1 MDRVLITPIKRH
13 SHSHL
18 HIRTSR
24 SRQTTPSRSL
34 RHRPQR
40 TTSSH
45 LFAPYPKR
53 NLNKKTPPR
62 TPNKKMRQRLSAQG
76 YLNGLVAEG
85 SKARLLLNRPVSP
98 KRPGRWTSLFCRSDP
113 LSKDTEHQNSSLD
126 SNACFSTSIPLEEVT
141 TNPAQGSS
149 IDIYSEENI
158 QGFHEMDLE
167 LDFQGLH
174 IREQT
179 VGIESSDSWLT
190 PGSAHDAED
199 ICISTPGNPWATGTS
214 RKSKCLVTRLRRAL
228 VAETRA
234 RQRAEHERLEE
245 MKRRIETEKV
255 VAQLQR
261 EREELIQLLA
271 VPAPAASSP
280 VLLPSSP
287 CTSSRVIMT
296 STLGFPTSTS

>member
-1 MDRVLITPIKRH
+1 
-13 SHSHL
+13 
-18 HIRTSR
+18 
-24 SRQTTPSRSL
+24 
-34 RHRPQR
+34 
-40 TTSSH
+40 
-45 LFAPYPKR
+45 
-53 NLNKKTPPR
+53 
-62 TPNKKMRQRLSAQG
+62 MRRRLSGMTSWIYKTYILNHDVFTLDRMKTAQG
-76 YLNGLVAEG
+76 YLNGLVAER

-214 RKSKCLVTRLRRAL
+214 RKSKCLVTRLYLCL
-228 VAETRA
+228 V
-234 RQRAEHERLEE
+234 
-245 MKRRIETEKV
+245 
-255 VAQLQR
+255 
-261 EREELIQLLA
+261 
-271 VPAPAASSP
+271 SP
-280 VLLPSSP
+280 VVLLTIFRFMNFCVHLNSP
-287 CTSSRVIMT
+287 KLPDPLLLLNYMDPFLTRFTTCISGRNAC
-296 STLGFPTSTS
+296 PTTC